1 MTLPNVGVYNTVS
14 EIKESPNSYLF
25 DVQAPDG
32 NIYLAKVPKNLESG
46 SSAERQFTITARN
59 LKKIES
65 VYINKVIDSGRDT
78 DSGVYYMILEK
89 IEKSQTLEEYVLK
102 KNEASKT
109 HIKTIAQLW
118 YHLSQGLDKA
128 GQKNIQH
135 KDLHPKNILITEKNQ
150 PVIIDFGISIL
161 EHTISKKASV
171 SEYSTKFAAPE
182 YINKQENRLK
192 ARTDMYSLSLT
203 MTYALLGHQLFYEV
217 ENNEER
223 IDKIIEY
230 YKDSLSVESVD
241 ILINIL
247 NKSSALDPEARYM
260 RHSQVMDDLL
270 SFIDSIINEPEK
282 PFYLK
287 FLNETNTY
295 AMSFIQEI
303 NESGLYISVNERLH
317 SEHNSINAKLASENY
332 YVYSSFLSHGKKS
345 LVVQDVKHKDNLEV
359 NESKSHNWILKNK
372 APLLNITYNV
382 IEKSQSVKT
391 DFYDIKSLLER
402 MYLEEQATAK
412 RNLPRIPRQILKDY
426 LTLLEAEINHL
437 KSKAFSINY
446 KSFNVVSKNEAEF
459 KLQVDVTTIDEIKS
473 LVHRSKQMFR
483 KGDTINLYVKPNPKT
498 DDKEQIGFSV
508 DFNENSNI
516 LAVREFPEHR
526 KDELPLKGTL
536 YEDTSMM
543 EIQYKRQLYA
553 IKNYMAGKILNNNLR
568 DYLFQP
574 EKLNKLA
581 ETSGYI
587 DIELDVISKD
597 KNGKIVNFQEAQ
609 KDAVL
614 KSLYRK
620 PLTIIQGPP
629 GTGKTTVIAEI
640 ILQILK
646 RDRQSKILITSQT
659 NLAVDNVLSKMNG
672 IKGVSFIRLGKNIED
687 AEIALHSFDTK
698 LNFWANKTKRKSDSY
713 FSKLKKG
720 FDEKNTN
727 SSPVLNKIQKEF
739 NKKQDWKVAKRE
751 LKSLLDSPFSK
762 EYQDLK
768 PCLESRTL
776 FDNKLAEYLGDFSS
790 NFNKLKL
797 LHGKWKS
804 ILSNIENRDA
814 LKSRFITNINIVG
827 ATANHIA
834 AGMYKDF
841 NFEFDY
847 VIMDEAAKATPSETL
862 VPVNM
867 AHQVIMVGDH
877 LQLPPLVTATES
889 VKQAV
894 AKKLNLEDEKIDFDK
909 IYSDKPSLF
918 EIMFDGAPEEFKEM
932 LDLQFRMPEQI
943 GDIISKLVY
952 EGKLRS
958 SNLSGKAHKLNLQTN
973 STVFMCDTSKYP
985 NRFHLKDPTSKS
997 SYNKCNADVII
1008 DILKTIDSYS
1018 NLINEENYE
1027 VGIITGYGKQA
1038 EYLTNQIGDIKLE
1051 NLKIK
1056 QNLVVATVDSF
1067 QGAEKDI
1074 IIYDLVRSTKEN
1086 DNSGLGFLEM
1096 PNRINVAFTRATRL
1110 LIVVGDANFL
1120 KEVKPSRRWR
1130 ENNNNKPLLLQEFA
1144 NHIEK
1149 EGLIYNDPKEI
1160 FYASK

>member
-1 MTLPNVGVYNTVS
+1 MNLNNVDVYNRVS
-14 EIKESPNSYLF
+14 DITETPNGYLF
-25 DVQAPDG
+25 DVTAPDAKE
-32 NIYLAKVPKNLESG
+32 YLAKVPKNLESG

-59 LKKIES
+59 LKKIDS
-65 VYINKVIDSGRDT
+65 KYINKVIDSGRDAK
-78 DSGVYYMILEK
+78 SGVYYMILEK
-89 IEKSQTLEEYVLK
+89 IQEVKTLEEYVTEN
-102 KNEASKT
+102 NEASKAN
-109 HIKTIAQLW
+109 IKKTAQLW
-118 YHLSQGLDKA
+118 YYACEGLDRA

-135 KDLHPKNILITEKNQ
+135 KDLHPKNILIDKDGF
-150 PVIIDFGISIL
+150 PIIIDFGISIL
-161 EHTISKKASV
+161 EHTISKKTSV
-171 SEYSTKFAAPE
+171 SEYSMKFAAPE

-192 ARTDMYSLSLT
+192 ARTDMYSLSLS
-203 MTYALLGHQLFYEV
+203 MIYALLGHQLFYEI
-217 ENNEER
+217 ENNEDR
-223 IDKIIEY
+223 IKSVINY
-230 YKDSLSVESVD
+230 YKDILSNSSIE
-241 ILINIL
+241 ILSKVL
-247 NKSSALDPEARYM
+247 KKSSAINPDERYM
-260 RHSQVMDDLL
+260 RHSIIMDDLL
-270 SFIDSIINEPEK
+270 KFIDSIIAEPEK
-282 PFYLK
+282 PFFIK
-287 FLNETNTY
+287 FIDENNVN
-295 AMSFIQEI
+295 AVPFIQEI
-303 NESGLYISVNERLH
+303 NKSGLYISINERLH
-317 SEHNSINAKLASENY
+317 TEHNSINAKLASDNY
-332 YVYSSFLSHGKKS
+332 YVFTSFLSSAKKS
-345 LVVQDVKHKDNLEV
+345 LVVGEVKQKENLEG
-359 NESKSHNWILKNK
+359 NELKGHQWILDNK
-372 APLLNITYNV
+372 TPLIDLTYNV
-382 IEKSQSVKT
+382 MDKSQSVKT
-391 DFYDIKSLLER
+391 DHYDVQGLLER
-402 MYLEEQATAK
+402 LHLEEKATAK
-412 RNLPRIPRQILKDY
+412 RNLPRIPRQILRDY

-437 KSKAFSINY
+437 KSQAFSTNY
-446 KSFNVVSKNEAEF
+446 SSFNVVSKNEAEF
-459 KLQVDVTTIDEIKS
+459 KLEIDVTTIDDVKS
-473 LVHRSKQMFR
+473 LVHRSRQIFR
-483 KGDTINLYVKPNPKT
+483 KGDTINLFIKPNPKT

-508 DFNENSNI
+508 DFNEETSI
-516 LAVREFPEHR
+516 LSVREFPDTR
-526 KDELPLKGTL
+526 KDEIPLKGTL

-543 EIQYKRQLYA
+543 EIQYRRQLYA

-574 EKLNKLA
+574 KKLNQLA
-581 ETSGYI
+581 EESGYI
-587 DIELDVISKD
+587 DIELDVISLD
-597 KNGKIVNFQEAQ
+597 KNGKPVNFQEAQ

-646 RDRQSKILITSQT
+646 RDRQAKILITSQT

-672 IKGVSFIRLGKNIED
+672 INGVSFIRLGKNIDD
-687 AEIALHSFDTK
+687 ATIAPHSFDKK
-698 LNFWANKTKRKSDSY
+698 LSFWANKTKRKSDSY
-713 FSKLKKG
+713 FSKLRKG
-720 FDEKNTN
+720 FDQQNTN
-727 SSPVLNKIQKEF
+727 TSPVLNKILKES
-739 NKKQDWKVAKRE
+739 NKKQDWSVAKRE
-751 LKSLLDSPFSK
+751 LKTLLDSPFSK
-762 EYQDLK
+762 DYQDLK
-768 PCLESRTL
+768 ACLDSRSK
-776 FDNKLAEYLGDFSS
+776 FNDKLSEYLGDFSS

-834 AGMYKDF
+834 AGMYRDF

-867 AHQVIMVGDH
+867 AQQVIMVGDH

-889 VKQAV
+889 VKEQV

-909 IYSDKPSLF
+909 IYYDKPSLF

-943 GDIISKLVY
+943 GDIISNLVY
-952 EGKLRS
+952 ENKLRS
-958 SNLSGKAHKLNLQTN
+958 SKFSGKPHKLNLQTN
-973 STVFMCDTSKYP
+973 STIFMCDTSKYP
-985 NRFHLKDPTSKS
+985 NRFHEKDPTSKS

-1008 DILKTIDSYS
+1008 DILKTIDGYS
-1018 NLINEENYE
+1018 DLINNEEYE
-1027 VGIITGYGKQA
+1027 VGVITGYGKQA
-1038 EYLTNQIGDIKLE
+1038 EYLTNQIDDIKLH
-1051 NLKIK
+1051 NLRLK
-1056 QNLVVATVDSF
+1056 QNLAVATVDSF

-1120 KEVKPSRRWR
+1120 KTVKPSRRWT

-1144 NHIEK
+1144 LHLEK